1 MEKLPDQTGSQIL
14 CPIPCSGAVGMGSMG
29 SVEAIKFKKR
39 VQFFNRKEIQEIFFY
54 PSEEKFSIPEI
65 EKYFYH
71 WDGNFSIPVMEI
83 FLS

>member
-39 VQFFNRKEIQEIFFY
+39 VQFFKRKEIQEIF
-54 PSEEKFSIPEI
+54 
-65 EKYFYH
+65 
-71 WDGNFSIPVMEI
+71 
-83 FLS
+83 LSQ